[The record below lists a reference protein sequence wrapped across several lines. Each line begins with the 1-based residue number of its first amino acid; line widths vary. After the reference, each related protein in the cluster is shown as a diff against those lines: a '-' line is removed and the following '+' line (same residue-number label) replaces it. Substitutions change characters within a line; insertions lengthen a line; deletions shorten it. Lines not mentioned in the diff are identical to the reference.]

1 MAGMKGVLSSIWNF
15 DFARCDPARLAR
27 WSLPVLALML
37 GFGAYD
43 MVFDTGSGLY
53 SFLTGDKNPLPAWQ
67 SRGLIALIGLYIS
80 VFAVASFVVS
90 VRRFGPEA
98 FLPVFWPHFLSN
110 IVAAVAG
117 LALFAALG
125 GIAWAL
131 GFDYAAGAGLA
142 DRLYDAAYGW
152 LQDHIPTVTILPY
165 PLAVAAG
172 ITLGALP
179 GYFSHWLA
187 HHSRFF
193 WYCSHRGHHS
203 AAILHPVGAGPFLF
217 LPEIFGKLTGVFFAA
232 LATKLV
238 YYQPLLFE
246 TLVLGSIGILIE
258 KFNHTTVFYEF
269 AYRNPLV
276 RWLSA
281 YSGGGVYHYTHHTS
295 KAGDEI
301 VNIGGTP
308 FLVWDR
314 IFGTYRAPAP
324 AAPRV
329 GLTNDPRIVLSPFAI
344 IFSGWQQI
352 AWELRANKSWSD
364 RFWILFGTVYW
375 APPLSRDFLIQGYP
389 EP

>member
-1 MAGMKGVLSSIWNF
+1 MRGLFSSIWTF
-15 DFARCDPARLAR
+15 DFARCDQARLAR
-27 WSLPVLALML
+27 WTVPILVLML

-43 MVFDTGSGLY
+43 MVFDTGSGVY
-53 SFLTGDKNPLPAWQ
+53 SFLKEDRNPLPAWA
-67 SRGLIALIGLYIS
+67 SWGLVAVIGVYIS
-80 VFAVASFVVS
+80 AFAIASFVIS
-90 VRRFGPEA
+90 LRRFGAES

-110 IVAAVAG
+110 IVAALAG
-117 LALFAALG
+117 FALFAAFG

-131 GFDYAAGAGLA
+131 GFDYSAGADA
-142 DRLYDAAYGW
+142 VDHVYDAVYGW
-152 LQDHIPTVTILPY
+152 LQSHIPTITILPY
-165 PLAVAAG
+165 PLAILFGV
-172 ITLGALP
+172 ILGALP
-179 GYFSHWLA
+179 GYFSHWMA

-203 AAILHPVGAGPFLF
+203 AAILHPVGAGPFMF
-217 LPEIFGKLTGVFFAA
+217 LPEIFGKLTGVVFAA

-295 KAGDEI
+295 KPGDEI

-308 FLVWDR
+308 FLIWDR
-314 IFGTYRAPAP
+314 VFGTYRAPTP
-324 AAPRV
+324 SAPRV
-329 GLTNDPRIVLSPFAI
+329 GLTNNPRIALSPFAI

-352 AWELRANKSWSD
+352 AWELRANKAWSD
-364 RFWILFGTVYW
+364 RFWIVFGTVYW
-375 APPLSRDFLIQGYP
+375 SPPLSRDFLIQGYP
-389 EP
+389 ES